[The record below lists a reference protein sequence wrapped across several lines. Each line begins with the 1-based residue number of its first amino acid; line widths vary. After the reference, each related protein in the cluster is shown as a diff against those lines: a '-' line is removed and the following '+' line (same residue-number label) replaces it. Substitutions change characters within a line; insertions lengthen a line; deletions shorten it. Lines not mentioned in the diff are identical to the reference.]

1 MVSGHSS
8 ATDHRDTEMDGYQS
22 QVLEEAPGPPP
33 ELTKRGH
40 MQSEAGPRHMPLLR
54 SVGGVLWGS
63 GTKVSLVN
71 SHQKSRVLV
80 SFSGGLSQ
88 GSTGGGSRRGRDC

>member
-33 ELTKRGH
+33 ELTQRGH

-63 GTKVSLVN
+63 KAEVQLVN
-71 SHQKSRVLV
+71 SNEKRKV
-80 SFSGGLSQ
+80 
-88 GSTGGGSRRGRDC
+88 